1 MFHKVAC
8 NNFKLNTVY
17 PPAKFGI
24 EKDGK
29 VPQKAT
35 LKLQIEF
42 VIFLFIAQEFT
53 IILFFHEKIYITLS
67 KSSIF
72 LYLA

>member
-1 MFHKVAC
+1 MH
-8 NNFKLNTVY
+8 

-53 IILFFHEKIYITLS
+53 IILFSMKKYILHCQ
-67 KSSIF
+67 KAV
-72 LYLA
+72 YLA